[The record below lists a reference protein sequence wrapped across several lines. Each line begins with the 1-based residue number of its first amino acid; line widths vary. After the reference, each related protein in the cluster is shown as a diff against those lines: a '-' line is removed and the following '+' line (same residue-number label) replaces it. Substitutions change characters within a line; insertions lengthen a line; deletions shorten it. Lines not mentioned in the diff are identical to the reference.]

1 MTDLAAVLNHELDLG
16 LDGEGRWHRSSVA
29 RGIVLRD
36 GTPIESPPVD
46 RAQGIIYG
54 YSVISEGP
62 ALGHD
67 SAIDQTTMEQVVAL
81 GNQATHGIKSRFD
94 HPNASNTSM
103 GTFLGRTKNFRKSG
117 DRVLGD
123 LHLSESAKEAP
134 QGDLYTYVLGLAERD
149 PNAFG
154 ASIVFEGKFESQL
167 NEDGTE
173 KKDAQGK
180 LLPRL
185 TRVDSLLASDVV
197 DDPAANP
204 GGLFDKGDRLASKI
218 TAFLNRWAQHDL
230 LPQLQAFLALHKEDD
245 TMAEATATVPVTS
258 HEQLA
263 EARAAGV
270 QAERDRVAAIHKSFA
285 AVWGEQPP
293 AGELKIR
300 DGLVDLGIK
309 VDEAETEFKKRKLTQ
324 ITEAAPKTAGGGAET
339 ITTQV
344 IDLSKLPLE
353 DRCKV
358 EWDST
363 PALREEF
370 GQLSVYQ
377 SFKKAEATGQVKILK
392 K

>member
-1 MTDLAAVLNHELDLG
+1 
-16 LDGEGRWHRSSVA
+16 
-29 RGIVLRD
+29 
-36 GTPIESPPVD
+36 
-46 RAQGIIYG
+46 
-54 YSVISEGP
+54 
-62 ALGHD
+62 
-67 SAIDQTTMEQVVAL
+67 
-81 GNQATHGIKSRFD
+81 
-94 HPNASNTSM
+94 
-103 GTFLGRTKNFRKSG
+103 
-117 DRVLGD
+117 
-123 LHLSESAKEAP
+123 
-134 QGDLYTYVLGLAERD
+134 
-149 PNAFG
+149 
-154 ASIVFEGKFESQL
+154 
-167 NEDGTE
+167 
-173 KKDAQGK
+173 
-180 LLPRL
+180 
-185 TRVDSLLASDVV
+185 
-197 DDPAANP
+197 
-204 GGLFDKGDRLASKI
+204 
-218 TAFLNRWAQHDL
+218 
-230 LPQLQAFLALHKEDD
+230 
-245 TMAEATATVPVTS
+245 VTS

>member
-1 MTDLAAVLNHELDLG
+1 MTDLAAVLDHELDLG
-16 LDGEGRWHRSSVA
+16 LDGEGRWHRCSVA
-29 RGIVLRD
+29 RGILND
-36 GTPIESPPVD
+36 GTPPVD
-46 RAQGIIYG
+46 RTKGIIYG

-67 SAIDQTTMEQVVAL
+67 SVVDLTTMEQVIAL
-81 GNQATHGIKSRFD
+81 GNKATHGIKSRFD

-103 GTFLGRTKNFRKSG
+103 GTFLGRSKNFRQFG
-117 DRVLGD
+117 GHVFAD

-167 NEDGTE
+167 NEDGTQ

-180 LLPRL
+180 PLPRL
-185 TRVDSLLASDVV
+185 TRVESLLASDVV

-230 LPQLQAFLALHKEDD
+230 LPQLQAFMALHKEDN
-245 TMAEATATVPVTS
+245 MAEATATVPVTS

-263 EARAAGV
+263 AARAEGV
-270 QAERDRVAAIHKSFA
+270 KAERERVELIHQSFA
-285 AVWGEQPP
+285 AVWGEQAP
-293 AGELKIR
+293 AAELKIR
-300 DGLVDLGIK
+300 DGLVVLGIAAG
-309 VDEAETEFKKRKLTQ
+309 DATTEFKKRKLTQ

-339 ITTQV
+339 ITTKA
-344 IDLSKLPLE
+344 IDLSTLPLE

-370 GQLSVYQ
+370 GQLSTYQ
-377 SFKKAEATGQVKILK
+377 SFKKAEAAGQVKILK